1 MTQFSLRQAT
11 ASDRERL
18 YAIQR
23 EGMRPYVEQTWG
35 WDEDFQRDRFR
46 QGFDPEATQVVLS
59 GGREVGFLKVTER
72 EGVITLVQVY
82 IASDHR
88 RRGIGT
94 ALLRALLARGLP
106 VKLRV
111 LKANADARRLYKRL
125 GFRVVDESEAHYHML
140 FEPGCRSPHRAHT
153 SASHPRT

>member
-11 ASDRERL
+11 AEDRDRL

-59 GGREVGFLKVTER
+59 GGREVGFVRTEEK
-72 EGVITLVQVY
+72 EGLVSLVQIYV
-82 IASDHR
+82 ASGHR

-94 ALLRALLARGLP
+94 AL
-106 VKLRV
+106 
-111 LKANADARRLYKRL
+111 
-125 GFRVVDESEAHYHML
+125 
-140 FEPGCRSPHRAHT
+140 
-153 SASHPRT
+153 